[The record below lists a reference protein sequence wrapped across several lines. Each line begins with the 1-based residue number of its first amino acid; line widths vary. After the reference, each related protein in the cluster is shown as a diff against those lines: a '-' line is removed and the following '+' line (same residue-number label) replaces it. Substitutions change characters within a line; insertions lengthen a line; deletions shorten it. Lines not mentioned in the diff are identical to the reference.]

1 MSNLKIFTHN
11 PFQENTY
18 VILGDNKEAILVD
31 PGSYSEHERQEIV
44 SFLNENSL
52 SLKRIL
58 LTHGHIDHILGAEW
72 FSARYHLP
80 VECHPAELKLIQRA
94 EIQATAYGFKYDPI
108 KNLLHSLSEDNQI
121 EIGSDRL
128 SILHIPGHSEGS
140 VGIYSKSGGWLL
152 SGDVLFNGSI
162 GRTDL
167 MGGDYDQLME
177 SIVKKIL
184 TLPTDTQVY
193 PGHGPSTTIMS
204 EMLENPFI
212 TEYLRGI
219 Q

>member
-1 MSNLKIFTHN
+1 MANLKIFTHN

-18 VILGDNKEAILVD
+18 LIYSDNKEAILVD
-31 PGSYSEHERQEIV
+31 PGSYSQKEREEIV
-44 SFLNENSL
+44 HFLDANSL

-72 FSARYHLP
+72 FSVQFGLP
-80 VECHPAELKLIQRA
+80 VECHPAELRLIQRA
-94 EIQATAYGFKYDPI
+94 EIQAAAYGFKYDVI
-108 KNLLHSLSEDNQI
+108 SNLKLNLTEDYRI
-121 EIGSDRL
+121 EIGSSFLRF
-128 SILHIPGHSEGS
+128 LHIPGHSEGS
-140 VGIYSKSGGWLL
+140 VGIYSEKDQWLL

-167 MGGDYDQLME
+167 MGGDYDVLME
-177 SIVKKIL
+177 SITKKIL
-184 TLPTDTQVY
+184 TLPSDTQVF
-193 PGHGPSTTIMS
+193 PGHGPSTSIMA
-204 EMLENPFI
+204 ELLENPFI